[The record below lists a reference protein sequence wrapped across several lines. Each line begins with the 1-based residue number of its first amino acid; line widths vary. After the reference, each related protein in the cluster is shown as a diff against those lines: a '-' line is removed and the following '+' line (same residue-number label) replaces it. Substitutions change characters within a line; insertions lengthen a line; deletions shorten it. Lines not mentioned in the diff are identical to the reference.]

1 MFAGFRTVKLFAVA
15 LFAFTL
21 AVPAFSDTVEVG
33 TCIQNLVH
41 FDTIQ
46 DAVDHAAQ
54 GGGTTI
60 DVCPGSYPEQVT
72 INKNLTL
79 RGVADPG
86 SNQDAAIIV
95 APQGGIVA
103 NTMSLSNGT
112 PIAAQILV
120 TSPATQVSIISLT
133 VDGSGNNLPDC
144 SVDLIGVYYQ
154 NASGSVATSA
164 VRNQILAPG
173 LTGCQSGLGIFAQ
186 SGQNGTS
193 TLTVQQTSVHNY
205 QKNGITGNEV
215 GTTLNAIGNVVQ
227 GLGSA
232 NNPPGA
238 AQNGIQIAY
247 GAKGKVTGNTILDQ
261 VYGDISQAISI
272 GVLLYDAATSSG
284 IMVNTNNIH
293 DTQGGVGIYTDDSDP
308 SQYGDG
314 VTVQSNNIFET
325 LDYDAIDVC
334 TDSNSIKSNIIAN
347 SAESG
352 IHLDSSCSGA
362 GHNTGNGNTV
372 NNNVMLESECAG
384 ILEDSGTTNSIGTG
398 GTANLFVDIPF
409 TIASSTC
416 SARPQGK
423 KPAKGTRFSPVR

>member
-103 NTMSLSNGT
+103 NTTSLSNGT

-144 SVDLIGVYYQ
+144 SVDLIGIYYQ
-154 NASGSVATSA
+154 KPRDLSRHQRCAIRFWPRALEVAK
-164 VRNQILAPG
+164 VGLAYSPRAG
-173 LTGCQSGLGIFAQ
+173 KTELQPRPCSRLRF
-186 SGQNGTS
+186 
-193 TLTVQQTSVHNY
+193 
-205 QKNGITGNEV
+205 
-215 GTTLNAIGNVVQ
+215 TTIRKMELPA
-227 GLGSA
+227 
-232 NNPPGA
+232 
-238 AQNGIQIAY
+238 
-247 GAKGKVTGNTILDQ
+247 
-261 VYGDISQAISI
+261 
-272 GVLLYDAATSSG
+272 
-284 IMVNTNNIH
+284 M
-293 DTQGGVGIYTDDSDP
+293 
-308 SQYGDG
+308 
-314 VTVQSNNIFET
+314 
-325 LDYDAIDVC
+325 
-334 TDSNSIKSNIIAN
+334 KS
-347 SAESG
+347 EP
-352 IHLDSSCSGA
+352 H
-362 GHNTGNGNTV
+362 
-372 NNNVMLESECAG
+372 
-384 ILEDSGTTNSIGTG
+384 
-398 GTANLFVDIPF
+398 
-409 TIASSTC
+409 
-416 SARPQGK
+416 
-423 KPAKGTRFSPVR
+423 